1 MKLFLKV
8 WKIKRPLRGKKTRG
22 GTLSGSMTVEAALVI
37 PLCLFFFVN
46 ILYSIEMIRLQS
58 NISAAL
64 HQAGNRIAYYA
75 YFYEY
80 APEGVAGAV
89 DALGSA
95 GDLGT
100 AVASVALS
108 ETYVRNRVNTFLGDA
123 YLNHTCLRGGSGSIS
138 YLRSRILAGDDIVQ
152 LVADYRAGP
161 LIPLVAYDA
170 VSLQS
175 KYYGHAWVGYSI
187 GGTGSSSE
195 DEDEE
200 MVFITETG
208 RVYHRERS
216 CTYLMPSVHGIA
228 AGELASARNESGAKY
243 YACETCHPSKTGTVL
258 ITNEGNRYHEGR
270 DCSALKRTVKEV
282 KLSSVAGRMPPCSKC
297 GY

>member
-1 MKLFLKV
+1 MRHSIK
-8 WKIKRPLRGKKTRG
+8 KRPLRGKEILTG
-22 GTLSGSMTVEAALVI
+22 LLSGSMTVEAALVI

-46 ILYSIEMIRLQS
+46 ILYSIEMIRLES
-58 NISAAL
+58 NLSTAL

-89 DALGSA
+89 DVLGSA
-95 GDLGT
+95 GDLGN

-108 ETYVRNRVNTFLGDA
+108 ETYVRGKVNKALGEA

-138 YLRSRILAGDDIVQ
+138 YLRSRILAENDIVQ

-161 LIPLVAYDA
+161 LIPLIAYDA

-175 KYYGHAWVGYSI
+175 RYYGHAWVGYSI
-187 GGTGSSSE
+187 GGTEEMSTE
-195 DEDEE
+195 EEDEE
-200 MVFITETG
+200 TVFITESG

-216 CTYLMPSVHGIA
+216 CTYLMPSLHGIA
-228 AGELASARNESGAKY
+228 ASDIAAARNESGAKY
-243 YACETCHPSKTGTVL
+243 YPCESCHPAKTGTLL
-258 ITNEGNRYHEGR
+258 ITNEGNRYHR
-270 DCSALKRTVKEV
+270 SKDCSAIKRTVREV
-282 KLSSVAGRMPPCSKC
+282 KLSSVVNRMPPCSKC